1 MQLTNL
7 ATLLALLTTTTTTL
21 ATPVPA
27 NGVNDSLQKQIQA
40 MEITIINIT
49 NSIVQSSPSLKTD
62 YNAGIK
68 QFIPLISGLEGP
80 QPCSIFTPGRPDT
93 KDAAAA
99 SLQKS
104 NAALMQLSLELL
116 DPSKRV
122 GEGDFHASVCQAWAY
137 YNAVGS
143 FIGA

>member
-1 MQLTNL
+1 MQLINL
-7 ATLLALLTTTTTTL
+7 APFFALLTTSAL

-40 MEITIINIT
+40 LEITIINIT
-49 NSIVQSSPSLKTD
+49 ASIIQSNPSLKTD
-62 YNAGIK
+62 YAAGIA
-68 QFIPLISGLEGP
+68 QFVPLISGLEGP

-104 NAALMQLSLELL
+104 NAALMMLSLELL

-122 GEGDFHASVCQAWAY
+122 GEGDFHASVCQAWGN
-137 YNAVGS
+137 YNAVGG
-143 FIGA
+143 FVGA

>member
-7 ATLLALLTTTTTTL
+7 AALLALTTTATL

-27 NGVNDSLQKQIQA
+27 NNVNDSLQKQILA
-40 MEITIINIT
+40 MEITILNIT
-49 NSIVQSSPSLKTD
+49 NSIVQSNPSLKSD

-93 KDAAAA
+93 RDAAAA

-104 NAALMQLSLELL
+104 NAALMMLSLELL

-122 GEGDFHASVCQAWAY
+122 GEGDFHASVCQAWGY
-137 YNAVGS
+137 YNAVGG
-143 FIGA
+143 FVGA